1 MHGHLK
7 VTQQKS
13 SVVPLGSFKGWGF
26 EDIKRSIT
34 VHETFRSF
42 SSASHQSP
50 LPTPEFS
57 KTKPSQSTSPVVWKA
72 TRVVPVPTDYSK
84 VLKSS
89 SVKGLK
95 QSIVV

>member
-13 SVVPLGSFKGWGF
+13 SVVPLCSFKGWGF

-34 VHETFRSF
+34 VHETF

-50 LPTPEFS
+50 LSTPEFF

-72 TRVVPVPTDYSK
+72 TRVVPGPMDYSK

-95 QSIVV
+95 QSSVV